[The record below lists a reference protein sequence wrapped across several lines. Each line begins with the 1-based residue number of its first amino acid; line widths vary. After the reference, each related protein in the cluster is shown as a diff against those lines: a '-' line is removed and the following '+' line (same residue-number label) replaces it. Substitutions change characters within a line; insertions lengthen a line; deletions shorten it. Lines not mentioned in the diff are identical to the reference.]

1 MYFCLS
7 DASKCKKLTSLILS
21 LYYVELAVFFRQN
34 IGKIVYIEKYL
45 LKNKTSEAHFNA
57 LGMRTICML
66 PDTHVVK
73 NK

>member
-1 MYFCLS
+1 MFTLRLY
-7 DASKCKKLTSLILS
+7 
-21 LYYVELAVFFRQN
+21 LYYVQLAVFLRQN
-34 IGKIVYIEKYL
+34 IGKIVYIGKYP
-45 LKNKTSEAHFNA
+45 LKNKTSETHFNI